1 MLKKKSLGQNFLK
14 SKSVVSA
21 IIDASDITPEEII
34 LEIGP
39 GEGFMTE
46 ELLKCSGKVIVVEKD
61 HRLIPVLQEK
71 FKEYTE
77 VGKLDVLEKDI
88 LNFDIESL
96 KYYKHPYKVIANIP
110 YYITGQIIR
119 MFLESDFEPLSMTLL
134 VQKEV
139 AQRILAKDGKESLLS
154 LSVKVFG
161 EPKIVRYVPRG
172 AFSPVPNV
180 DSAVIIIQSISKDKL
195 GGLNPKIFFKILHA
209 GFAHKRKQLLSN
221 LSIEFSKDIVTKTFE
236 NLGVNPKARA
246 EDLSLSTWL
255 DLANKLNQK

>member
-110 YYITGQIIR
+110 YYITGQILR